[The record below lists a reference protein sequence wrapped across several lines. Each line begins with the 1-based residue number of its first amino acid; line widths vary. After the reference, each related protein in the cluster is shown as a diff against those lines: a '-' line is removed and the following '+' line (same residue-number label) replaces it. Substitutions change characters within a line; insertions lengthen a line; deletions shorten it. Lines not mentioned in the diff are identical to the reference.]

1 MDKSNNS
8 EKFNLLQVALR
19 IAIDSI
25 NDVLIVVDNKE
36 NILYLNQPA
45 KKLFG
50 IENKNFIGKNI
61 TELLPEYRNY
71 LNGVY
76 TDSGFNKDIVI
87 ARNSHKK
94 NFNMTVRDI
103 PSDSTDSTDDIKKTA
118 ARLIILHDI
127 TEEKKAEE
135 EIKNLSL
142 KDRLTGLYNRVFF
155 EEEVRRLDA
164 KKQLPL
170 SFIIGDI
177 NGLKT
182 INDTFGSK
190 EGDRLLIKVA
200 EILKKCCREKDVIA
214 RWGGDEFAVLLP
226 ETPDK
231 DAEEIL
237 NRIRIECFKTRNH
250 KVPINISFGSS
261 TKKNTKQ
268 DMESIVR
275 EAEDRMYSRKLLE
288 RQSISSSII
297 SSLERTLQ
305 EKSQETEEHAFRMRE
320 LALKLGNILELSEDK
335 LNELSLLASL
345 HDVGKIAISNDILMK
360 KGKLTKKEWEMMKKH
375 TEVGYDICNSSP
387 QLTIIAD
394 AVLSHHEWWDG
405 SGYPQGLKG
414 EEIPLTARIISIVD
428 AYEVMTH
435 DRAYKKAISES
446 EAINELKRCSGTQ
459 FDPNLIEIFINIIEN
474 N

>member
-1 MDKSNNS
+1 
-8 EKFNLLQVALR
+8 
-19 IAIDSI
+19 
-25 NDVLIVVDNKE
+25 
-36 NILYLNQPA
+36 
-45 KKLFG
+45 
-50 IENKNFIGKNI
+50 
-61 TELLPEYRNY
+61 
-71 LNGVY
+71 
-76 TDSGFNKDIVI
+76 
-87 ARNSHKK
+87 
-94 NFNMTVRDI
+94 
-103 PSDSTDSTDDIKKTA
+103 
-118 ARLIILHDI
+118 
-127 TEEKKAEE
+127 
-135 EIKNLSL
+135 
-142 KDRLTGLYNRVFF
+142 
-155 EEEVRRLDA
+155 
-164 KKQLPL
+164 
-170 SFIIGDI
+170 
-177 NGLKT
+177 
-182 INDTFGSK
+182 
-190 EGDRLLIKVA
+190 
-200 EILKKCCREKDVIA
+200 
-214 RWGGDEFAVLLP
+214 
-226 ETPDK
+226 
-231 DAEEIL
+231 
-237 NRIRIECFKTRNH
+237 
-250 KVPINISFGSS
+250 
-261 TKKNTKQ
+261 
-268 DMESIVR
+268 MESIVR